1 MAYWLFKSEPNC
13 FSFADLMAAP
23 GRTTGWD
30 GVRNYQARNMLRD
43 EVRVGDGVLFYHSNA
58 DPPAIAGIAEVVREG
73 HPDPSAFDPTADHYD
88 PKSHPDSPTWFQ
100 VSIRGVRAIDPPI
113 GLPRLREV
121 AALSKMELLR
131 KGSRLS
137 IQPVSAAEWDAVLA
151 LADGAAAPGRRRS
164 KP

>member
-13 FSFADLMAAP
+13 FAFADLMKAP
-23 GRTTGWD
+23 DRTTGWD

-43 EVRVGDGVLFYHSNA
+43 EVRVGDGVLFYHSNS

-73 HPDPSAFDPTADHYD
+73 HADPTAFDPAEPHHD
-88 PKSHPDSPTWFQ
+88 PKSDPASPTWYQ
-100 VSIRGVRAIDPPI
+100 VSIRAVRAIDPPL

-121 AALSKMELLR
+121 AALSRMDLLR

-137 IQPVSAAEWDAVLA
+137 IQPVSAAEWDAILT
-151 LADGAAAPGRRRS
+151 LADGAGPGRRRS
-164 KP
+164 ER

>member
-30 GVRNYQARNMLRD
+30 GVRNFQARNFLRD
-43 EVRVGDGVLFYHSNA
+43 EIKAGDKVLFYHSSA
-58 DPPAIAGIAEVVREG
+58 DPPAVAGIAEVVREG
-73 HPDPSAFDPTADHYD
+73 HPDPTAFDPKADHYD
-88 PKSHPDSPTWFQ
+88 AKSDRAKPVWYQ

-113 GLPRLREV
+113 GLPALRAV
-121 AALSKMELLR
+121 KALEKMELLR

-137 IQPVSAAEWDAVLA
+137 IQRVSAAEWDAVMA
-151 LADGAAAPGRRRS
+151 LADGK
-164 KP
+164 KPKK